1 MVDQR
6 DVGQESTLVVKMA
19 EVVDRETCTKLV
31 VEVKWEG
38 AVGHKVLFVKG
49 TWNPTTF
56 SLALSDG
63 LQAWIFEGMLF
74 MYVCFSNNFLM
85 EENIWVYVCSST
97 ILMIENILGRFVS
110 LNNLDDVKLLGMF
123 VCQQF

>member
-1 MVDQR
+1 
-6 DVGQESTLVVKMA
+6 
-19 EVVDRETCTKLV
+19 
-31 VEVKWEG
+31 
-38 AVGHKVLFVKG
+38 
-49 TWNPTTF
+49 
-56 SLALSDG
+56 
-63 LQAWIFEGMLF
+63 